1 MPRIENTSGRRY
13 DINFGGILVASIPRA
28 QVDEVSGAKV
38 NGAGEIADDLLDK
51 LLAEDAWTKGVFE
64 SGDLVRVAASEVAP
78 AQSAGDP
85 AAQPAESSDTPVPAL
100 ADTKGKP
107 KK

>member
-51 LLAEDAWTKGVFE
+51 LLAEDAWAKGVFE
-64 SGDLVRVAASEVAP
+64 SGDLVRVGAAEVAP
-78 AQSAGDP
+78 AP
-85 AAQPAESSDTPVPAL
+85 PAEASEAPAPAPV
-100 ADTKGKP
+100 DTKGKS